1 VPTGFEDSD
10 WISGSAMR
18 LSERPL
24 KRQVREAIVVVVV
37 CIAIVVTIVV
47 LMNRVQHKLDVPP
60 PANAAAAG

>member
-1 VPTGFEDSD
+1 
-10 WISGSAMR
+10 MR

-47 LMNRVQHKLDVPP
+47 LMNRVQHQLDVPP